1 MRLVYRFE
9 QLLVASLQ
17 TTAIL
22 NGEAIAVV
30 DRHWWYLHIVCLM
43 KGNSRQLPRSLSMAI
58 LPLSP
63 IVAFHTLCSFLEA
76 GRNFEQN
83 AKTAEHVSNSQGV
96 ARIRQGTD
104 RQNK

>member
-1 MRLVYRFE
+1 
-9 QLLVASLQ
+9 
-17 TTAIL
+17 
-22 NGEAIAVV
+22 
-30 DRHWWYLHIVCLM
+30 
-43 KGNSRQLPRSLSMAI
+43 MAI

-96 ARIRQGTD
+96 GRIRQGTD